1 MFYGPKVSDCVQTFA
16 QLIGK
21 PAMVPKYAL
30 GYLASS
36 MGYAESD
43 SAQELIEQ
51 FPQLCRKWDIPCD
64 LLHLSS
70 GYTGN
75 GLDLKAS

>member
-1 MFYGPKVSDCVQTFA
+1 MFYGPKVSTCVTTFA
-16 QLIGK
+16 ELIGR

-36 MGYAESD
+36 MGYAESE

-51 FPQLCRKWDIPCD
+51 FPDLCSKWDIPCD

-75 GLDLKAS
+75 GLHFKI

>member
-1 MFYGPKVSDCVQTFA
+1 MFYGPQVSHCISEFSC
-16 QLIGK
+16 LIGK
-21 PAMVPKYAL
+21 PAMIPKYAL

-36 MGYAESD
+36 MGYAESE
-43 SAQELIEQ
+43 SAQEMIEQ
-51 FPQLCRKWDIPCD
+51 FPMLCEKWDIPCD

-75 GLDLKAS
+75 IDI